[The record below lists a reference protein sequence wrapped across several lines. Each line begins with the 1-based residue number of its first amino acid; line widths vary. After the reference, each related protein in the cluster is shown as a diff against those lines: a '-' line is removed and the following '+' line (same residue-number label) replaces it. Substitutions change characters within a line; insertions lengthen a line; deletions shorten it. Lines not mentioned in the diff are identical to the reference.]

1 MSKQSGSYLLPGTTC
16 MLVVVRNDSHVHQA
30 ELKKKRR
37 EEKRKK

>member
-30 ELKKKRR
+30 ELKKKKKGRK
-37 EEKRKK
+37 EKK